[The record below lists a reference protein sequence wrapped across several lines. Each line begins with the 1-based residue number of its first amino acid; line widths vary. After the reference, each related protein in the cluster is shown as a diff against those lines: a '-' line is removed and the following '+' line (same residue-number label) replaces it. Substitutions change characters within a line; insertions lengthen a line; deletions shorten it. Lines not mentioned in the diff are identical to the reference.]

1 MGEVREGGERVGGK
15 IRRGEVIVS
24 GGGER
29 LKGERG
35 RGNRNGR
42 ERLLRIR
49 FNSTRSGSYNG
60 YVCFT
65 Y

>member
-1 MGEVREGGERVGGK
+1 MGWGERERGK

-29 LKGERG
+29 GKGERE

-49 FNSTRSGSYNG
+49 SNSTRSGSYNG

-65 Y
+65 N

>member
-1 MGEVREGGERVGGK
+1 MGGK

-49 FNSTRSGSYNG
+49 SNSTRSGSYNR

-65 Y
+65 K